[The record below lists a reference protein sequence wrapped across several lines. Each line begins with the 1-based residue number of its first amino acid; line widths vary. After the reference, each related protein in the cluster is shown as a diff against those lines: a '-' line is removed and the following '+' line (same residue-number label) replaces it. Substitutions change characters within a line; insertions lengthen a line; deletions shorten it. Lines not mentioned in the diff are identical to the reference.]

1 MKISIIIPT
10 RNEESIIEKTLK
22 SLKAGL
28 LIPHEIIVTD
38 GASTDK
44 TVEIAKMYA
53 DKVVEHTGPNRQT
66 IAEGRNAGAAVATGE
81 FLVFMDADCSFMN
94 PDDFFKIAL
103 EDFDDPKL
111 VALTGWLRVLPEY
124 ETLADYLVFNIQNV
138 QSLFVNK
145 ILHYGISP
153 GGEFQMIR
161 ADTFRQLGGYKEH
174 LIAGEDIELFFRLS
188 RIGRTRLDRRLKVFH
203 TGRRAHKI
211 GWPRLLSL
219 WFLNSVWVVTTGKA
233 YTKEWKVI
241 R

>member
-1 MKISIIIPT
+1 MISIIIPT
-10 RNEESIIEKTLK
+10 KNEEKVIGDTLQ
-22 SLKAGL
+22 LFRDRMTL
-28 LIPHEIIVTD
+28 PHEVIVTD
-38 GASTDK
+38 GASTDR
-44 TVEIAKMYA
+44 TVEIAKTLA
-53 DKVVEHTGPNRQT
+53 DKVVEYKSQERQT
-66 IAEGRNAGAAVATGE
+66 IAEGRNAGAAAATGE
-81 FLVFMDADCSFMN
+81 FLVFMDADCSILN
-94 PDDFFKIAL
+94 PDEFFRIAI
-103 EDFDDPKL
+103 EDFNDPKL

-124 ETLADYLVFNIQNV
+124 ETWADYLVFNIQNI

-145 ILHYGISP
+145 ILHFGVSP

-161 ADTFRQLGGYKEH
+161 ASIFRQIGGYNGH
-174 LIAGEDIELFFRLS
+174 LVAGEDVELFYRLS
-188 RIGRTRLDRRLKVFH
+188 KIGRTRLDRNLKVFH